1 MRAAERGSFSA
12 LDALWILLGVTVL
25 VLLLLV
31 LLPALGARTETG
43 EVRYV
48 LRVRDVDPV
57 LVGEDAEVLI
67 PLGSGVYSENGAA
80 ALGRVE
86 RVECVPQLRAKV
98 TEGTLVFEEET
109 DAVIL
114 EITVLGEGTFAV
126 GDGVRIS
133 DVRIAAGSLGAFRIG
148 SFYAA
153 RAAVTSVEVYET
165 EDAS

>member
-1 MRAAERGSFSA
+1 MKGAERGTFSA
-12 LDALWILLGVTVL
+12 LDALWILLGVA
-25 VLLLLV
+25 LLV
-31 LLPALGARTETG
+31 LLFLFLLPTLGKGGETY

-48 LRVRDVDPV
+48 LRVRDVDP
-57 LVGEDAEVLI
+57 LMVGEDAESLI
-67 PLGSGVYSENGAA
+67 PPGSGVYSENGAA

-86 RVECVPQLRAKV
+86 RVESAPQMRARV
-98 TEGTLVFEEET
+98 TAGEIVFEEAT

-114 EITVLGEGTFAV
+114 EVTVLGDGTLAE

-133 DVRIAAGSLGAFRIG
+133 DVRIAAGSLGGFRLG

-153 RAAVTSVEVYET
+153 RAAVISVEVYET